1 MIDNTVIEVLDREH
15 GKKVIEFFKSK
26 GVDTRD
32 LEGVFCKADS
42 NLARFYGVVDG
53 RFDHWPAFS
62 LKGVKIITLPEYPKV
77 MEVSDNED
85 FRESLKRVVF
95 MEKKDRFLAWD
106 GATTLEEAED
116 SIEVIPWLY
125 ARDIQPKPDTMTK
138 EKEIREWLEELPDGY
153 RERALK
159 NYYGLPARSLPY
171 AILNAFTWRDTP
183 EKHKF
188 WNAVADWAF

>member
-15 GKKVIEFFKSK
+15 GKRVIEFFKSK

-42 NLARFYGVVDG
+42 NPTRFYGVVDG

-77 MEVSDNED
+77 MEVSDYPN
-85 FRESLKRVVF
+85 FHYSVKRVVF
-95 MEKKDRFLAWD
+95 MEKKNMFLAWD

-116 SIEVIPWLY
+116 SVKVNSWPY
-125 ARDIQPKPDTMTK
+125 ARDIKPKTDTWYAVLPDTDTVNIDELDDAVAIFK
-138 EKEIREWLEELPDGY
+138 NEHQAKRFGREVCVDTFLIVEIKAPLLEE
-153 RERALK
+153 
-159 NYYGLPARSLPY
+159 
-171 AILNAFTWRDTP
+171 
-183 EKHKF
+183 EK
-188 WNAVADWAF
+188 